1 MAINWH
7 EVRNARRDPEPVE
20 IEAMCLKFQERWSV
34 RDRRR
39 RQGGIDLKPARLS
52 VKQFLVH
59 HAESGHWV
67 GGTCHMVQVW
77 RCVDG
82 R

>member
-1 MAINWH
+1 MGVPRMAS
-7 EVRNARRDPEPVE
+7 RDPEPSE
-20 IEAMCLKFQERWSV
+20 IEAMCLKFQDAWTRRE
-34 RDRRR
+34 RRR
-39 RQGGIDLKPARLS
+39 RQHGIDMQPVRWEP
-52 VKQFLVH
+52 KQFLVH
-59 HAESGHWV
+59 HAESGRWV